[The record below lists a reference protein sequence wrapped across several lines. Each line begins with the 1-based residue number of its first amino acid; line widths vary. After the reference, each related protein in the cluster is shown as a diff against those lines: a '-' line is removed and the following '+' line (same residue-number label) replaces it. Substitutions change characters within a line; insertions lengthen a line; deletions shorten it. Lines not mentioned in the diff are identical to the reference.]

1 MTLFF
6 ADLVRE
12 ACLGTGSGDLAL
24 GGALPG
30 HRTFADVVPPSA
42 RFHYC
47 IAGVTRPEEWEI
59 GEGALGSGGTLVR
72 MPLSSSAA
80 GAAVDFS
87 PGLKTVA
94 LVVAAAWFSGQE
106 AGGAPPEVADVEG
119 LTEALAGKAALAGAS
134 FAGAVTVPQL
144 KVGGLKVVGARATGW
159 GAPTG
164 TASRAAF
171 DTSGATAGQLA
182 QRLKA
187 LIDDLAAHGLIGS

>member
-12 ACLGTGSGDLAL
+12 ACQGTGIGDLAL
-24 GGALPG
+24 AGPLPG
-30 HRTFADVVPPSA
+30 HRAFAAVVPAGA

-47 IAGVTRPEEWEI
+47 IAGVTRPEQWEI
-59 GEGALGSGGTLVR
+59 GEGVLGSGGSLLR

-80 GAAVDFS
+80 GDAVDFS

-106 AGGAPPEVADVEG
+106 AGGPPPEIADVEG

-144 KVGGLKVVGARATGW
+144 KVGSVKVVGARVTGW

-164 TASRAAF
+164 AASRAAF
-171 DTSGATAGQLA
+171 DTSGITAGQLA

-187 LIDDLAAHGLIGS
+187 LIDDLIAHGLIGS

>member
-12 ACLGTGSGDLAL
+12 ACLGTGTGDLAL
-24 GGALPG
+24 AGALPG
-30 HRTFADVVPPSA
+30 HRAFAEVLPPGA

-47 IAGVTRPEEWEI
+47 IAGVTRPEQWEI
-59 GEGALGSGGTLVR
+59 GEGALGSGGSLVR

-80 GAAVDFS
+80 GDPVDFS

-106 AGGAPPEVADVEG
+106 AGGAPPGIADVEG
-119 LTEALAGKAALAGAS
+119 LTEALAGKAALAGAT
-134 FAGAVTVPQL
+134 FAGAVVVPQL
-144 KVGGLKVVGARATGW
+144 NVGGAKVVGARATGW

-164 TASRAAF
+164 TANRAAF
-171 DTSGATAGQLA
+171 DTAGITAGQLA

>member
-12 ACLGTGSGDLAL
+12 ACQGTGIGDLAL

-30 HRTFADVVPPSA
+30 HRAFAEVVPAGA

-47 IAGVTRPEEWEI
+47 IAGMTRPEEWEV
-59 GEGALGSGGTLVR
+59 GEGALGSGGSLVR

-80 GAAVDFS
+80 GAPVNFS

-106 AGGAPPEVADVEG
+106 AGGPPPEIADVEG

-134 FAGAVTVPQL
+134 FAGAVTVLQL
-144 KVGGLKVVGARATGW
+144 KVGSVKVVGARATGW

-171 DTSGATAGQLA
+171 DTAGITAGQLA

-187 LIDDLAAHGLIGS
+187 LIDDLTAHGLIGS